1 MGTRDFMSC
10 GVPGSGLGF
19 MGEQGCAESGG
30 GRGRETIR
38 GFPLVEGS
46 TNALREDHGS
56 VGEEGVDSPV

>member
-1 MGTRDFMSC
+1 MSC

-19 MGEQGCAESGG
+19 MSVKRAVLS
-30 GRGRETIR
+30 RGRETIR

-56 VGEEGVDSPV
+56 VGAEGVDSAV